1 VALAR
6 QKPGELQYASSG
18 VGTFLHLAGELFKI
32 TAGVD
37 ILHIP
42 FRGAGPALID
52 VVGGHTHAA
61 FGSVTSSISHI
72 RAGKLKPLG
81 VGSLTRSATLP
92 EVPTVVEAGVPGYE
106 AANWIGIVATGG
118 TPEPIVQRLHKE
130 ISEIMASPE
139 VQKLFAAEGADIV
152 YMSSA
157 QFAAYSADE
166 IVKWGRVVKQ
176 AGIKAQ

>member
-1 VALAR
+1 
-6 QKPGELQYASSG
+6 
-18 VGTFLHLAGELFKI
+18 
-32 TAGVD
+32 
-37 ILHIP
+37 
-42 FRGAGPALID
+42 
-52 VVGGHTHAA
+52 
-61 FGSVTSSISHI
+61 VTSSIGHI

-81 VGSLTRSATLP
+81 VGGVTRSPTLP
-92 EVPTVVEAGVPGYE
+92 DVPTVVEAGVPGYE
-106 AANWIGIVATGG
+106 ASNWIGIVATGG

-152 YMSSA
+152 PMSPA
-157 QFAAYSADE
+157 QFSAYSADE